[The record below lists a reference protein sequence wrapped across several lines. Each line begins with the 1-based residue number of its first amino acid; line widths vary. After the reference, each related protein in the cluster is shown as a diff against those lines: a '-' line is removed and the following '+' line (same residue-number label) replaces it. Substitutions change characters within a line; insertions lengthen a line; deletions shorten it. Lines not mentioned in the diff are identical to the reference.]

1 MFLVVSS
8 SDMRFGF
15 EYLFF
20 FACPIFFKWILLAQ
34 KTRRLERNLWTFV
47 IQDKVTTVAAA

>member
-20 FACPIFFKWILLAQ
+20 LRAQFFLSEFYLHKKPGA
-34 KTRRLERNLWTFV
+34 
-47 IQDKVTTVAAA
+47 